1 MNISHDW
8 LRAFVPHAL
17 SPEAVGALLSTHVA
31 TLDGIERLR
40 EDLAAIVVARVVES
54 EKIPDTKLSF
64 NKVDDGSGTLLDVVC
79 GAPNVVVGTL
89 YPFARSGTTMPGGM
103 KMNGASV

>member
-8 LRAFVPHAL
+8 LRAFVPHPL
-17 SPEAVGALLSTHVA
+17 SPAAVGELLSAHVA

-40 EDLAAIVVARVVES
+40 ADLAPIVVARVVES
-54 EKIPDTKLSF
+54 ERIPDTKLSY

-79 GAPNVVVGTL
+79 GAPNVAAGTL
-89 YPFARSGTTMPGGM
+89 YPFARSGTVMPGGTRIE
-103 KMNGASV
+103 KR